1 MPCYCDNHLKNKIAG
16 NHFNMLH
23 LTSHPSTQRLTLLI
37 AGQCRCAY
45 LYRYSYLYS
54 YNSWCERP
62 FMHNQQRSQ
71 ITHLLYTVSSV
82 KLWNVH
88 RGCPQVRT
96 VPLTLE
102 SALSVGGMKAHTPY
116 RKIRKL
122 AEFGRNDTGGTREFR
137 EVKWGLQER
146 QMTSFFFLS
155 AWHQAPRR
163 GIVLTHIQRLKMTT
177 KWKADVLSTEKSAI
191 ILNKRKASFKMFQL
205 P

>member
-23 LTSHPSTQRLTLLI
+23 LTSHPSTQRVTLLI
-37 AGQCRCAY
+37 AGQCRCTY

-146 QMTSFFFLS
+146 QMTSFFFF
-155 AWHQAPRR
+155 
-163 GIVLTHIQRLKMTT
+163 KCMTPS
-177 KWKADVLSTEKSAI
+177 STERHSSHSHTKAKDDNKMKGGCSQHRKECHHSEQKKS
-191 ILNKRKASFKMFQL
+191 IL
-205 P
+205 